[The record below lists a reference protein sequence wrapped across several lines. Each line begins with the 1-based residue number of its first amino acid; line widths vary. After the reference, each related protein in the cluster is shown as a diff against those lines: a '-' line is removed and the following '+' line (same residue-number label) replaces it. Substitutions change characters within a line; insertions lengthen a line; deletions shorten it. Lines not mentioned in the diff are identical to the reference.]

1 MGSGTRMLV
10 YGLSAVSFPFFI
22 FMPSVIIIDFFLILK
37 LIFYYLLFQKGVMV
51 YVCTTNLIS
60 LTLALTLSFKSVKKV
75 LNIPILSKTEEFQ
88 MKLDQ
93 KKKKGLISGFKES
106 MKNQSLIS
114 EVKERD
120 ALREKQFN
128 KAGTQLP
135 VKTYKSNPKNIK

>member
-1 MGSGTRMLV
+1 
-10 YGLSAVSFPFFI
+10 
-22 FMPSVIIIDFFLILK
+22 MPSVIIIDFFLILK